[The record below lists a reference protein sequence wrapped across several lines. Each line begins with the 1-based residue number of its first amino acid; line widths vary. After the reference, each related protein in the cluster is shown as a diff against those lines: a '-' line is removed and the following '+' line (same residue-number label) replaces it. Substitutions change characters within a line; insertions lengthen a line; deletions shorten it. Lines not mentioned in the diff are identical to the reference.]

1 MAPWRSTFSKS
12 PQSRWRMAK
21 VCWFLAVS
29 FLVAVTL
36 REWGRLFDEYTQ
48 YRVFATVRY
57 GSKSVLPFP
66 DVTICNANPL
76 RRSAFC
82 RARKRL
88 NASSTKLDDSVWS
101 RECDEPVTYFDPNP
115 DDRELHSKLSLWIA
129 RHKRQN
135 RTFLRFLAHQ
145 LKGMLISCRFG
156 LKNCMQARLFRRKMD
171 YRYGNCFCLNCNHQ
185 EQEDGE
191 EEAFFRY
198 VTASAPSDA
207 AFS

>member
-1 MAPWRSTFSKS
+1 MKLSLASLQEPVPYVIERFPAQVSTLPKLSLFAPTRRYRDQVAASGGPACAVLLARRGGVF
-12 PQSRWRMAK
+12 RR

-101 RECDEPVTYFDPNP
+101 RECDEPATYFDVSWLFSPES
-115 DDRELHSKLSLWIA
+115 DYTK
-129 RHKRQN
+129 
-135 RTFLRFLAHQ
+135 
-145 LKGMLISCRFG
+145 
-156 LKNCMQARLFRRKMD
+156 KN
-171 YRYGNCFCLNCNHQ
+171 
-185 EQEDGE
+185 
-191 EEAFFRY
+191 
-198 VTASAPSDA
+198 
-207 AFS
+207 